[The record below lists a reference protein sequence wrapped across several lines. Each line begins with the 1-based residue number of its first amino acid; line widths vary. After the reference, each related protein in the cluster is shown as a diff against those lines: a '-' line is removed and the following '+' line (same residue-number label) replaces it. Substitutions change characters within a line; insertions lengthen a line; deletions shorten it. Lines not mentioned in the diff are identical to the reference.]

1 MELEILTL
9 SGGRKGVVTS
19 TVPGE
24 EDGIVNSADL
34 GSGFQGSV
42 YEEILSSRLGSRPS
56 VASTDTVFAVAR
68 ASAISSFV
76 ETEMVSRVVLDDIMV
91 SFIQRKFL
99 YVVLFCNFVGI
110 INDIY
115 RTLAGVSWEWKMKSS
130 FWRINW
136 S

>member
-19 TVPGE
+19 TVPGTE

-56 VASTDTVFAVAR
+56 VASTDTMFAVAR

-99 YVVLFCNFVGI
+99 YVVLFCNFVE
-110 INDIY
+110 
-115 RTLAGVSWEWKMKSS
+115 L
-130 FWRINW
+130 
-136 S
+136 